1 VSVPLSAKINL
12 TNRINYGNIC
22 NVRQYYDIVCSYLY
36 NEVLKMDRWM
46 TLKEVAEYL
55 NVSKDSIY
63 RLAQKREIPASKLG
77 NLWRFRKEEIDDWM
91 KNNRNNKRK

>member
-1 VSVPLSAKINL
+1 MGEINKSQYISLEEWKGADLYTYNYAKDN
-12 TNRINYGNIC
+12 
-22 NVRQYYDIVCSYLY
+22 
-36 NEVLKMDRWM
+36 KK
-46 TLKEVAEYL
+46 LKEVAEYL

>member
-1 VSVPLSAKINL
+1 
-12 TNRINYGNIC
+12 
-22 NVRQYYDIVCSYLY
+22 
-36 NEVLKMDRWM
+36 MDRWM

-91 KNNRNNKRK
+91 KNNRSNKRK

>member
-1 VSVPLSAKINL
+1 
-12 TNRINYGNIC
+12 
-22 NVRQYYDIVCSYLY
+22 
-36 NEVLKMDRWM
+36 MDRWM
-46 TLKEVAEYL
+46 TLKEIAEYL